1 MIFAVGG
8 WIRDSS
14 KKEAAR
20 LKRDTCQHYGRRSGS
35 CIKYDVICCSVC
47 KRWEQKR
54 DRPRRKGKEK
64 SYIKRLSDKLL
75 GDNETLGDEENME
88 TITGI
93 DRFQWI
99 LRKCNAGEKIK
110 IIDIGSQDGH
120 TFKNTEFSGYVTS
133 VDIDK
138 YDFPGFIQMDAN
150 KLEFPD
156 KTFDIAILGEILE
169 HVISPVMV
177 LKEADRVAKRVLITV
192 PNEYEWDKS
201 LFPFQTIEEDSKR
214 TNRTIEQMAKD
225 GNPEAIEFNAEDG
238 CRHLWHR
245 RYYEEDSLR
254 KDLEDT
260 GIVNYRMEKL
270 NYGGWA
276 FFTVDTNAGNAKQ
289 ETVTDAVW
297 KEVGTSV
304 DNSDRA
310 GARELC
316 EAIARVGGPNITYGT
331 DVNMAKIISSKG
343 KLRIA
348 LISTPFFGVPP
359 LKYGGLEQIVWDLAE
374 GLDELGHIVT
384 IFAPEGSKTPKHGML
399 VTTGPAI
406 DTVGVNWFA
415 EEEKRYFK
423 WKDVITN
430 DRYDIVHDH
439 SWFGFPYF
447 HRMNNLKLRVLHT
460 HHGGYTWD
468 TAPPF
473 PKPNL
478 VAISKWMKLYTEQ
491 YFKQKGF
498 NIECEYVYNGVDLEK
513 YSFDSSVKKTDRLL
527 YVGRFSRFK
536 QPDMTIRVAK
546 AVGIPIDL
554 IGGTFVDDI
563 GYLKEIESMCDG
575 ENVVM
580 YKDAS
585 HEFKIKKLQEAK
597 ALIVP
602 SKMNEPFG
610 LTCIEG
616 MACGTP
622 VIASKD
628 GAIPEIVIDG
638 VTGFVCDN
646 EQKMVDAV
654 SKVDTIKS
662 SDCRTRAEEFS
673 KRVMAMR
680 YEVLYKRI
688 INGQDW

>member
-1 MIFAVGG
+1 MVIFGVGS
-8 WIRDSS
+8 WIKDSN
-14 KKEAAR
+14 KKEASR
-20 LKRDTCQHYGRRSGS
+20 IKRDTCRHYNRRSGS
-35 CIKYDVICCSVC
+35 CIKYSVICCHNC

-75 GDNETLGDEENME
+75 GDNETLGDSIMAIE

-99 LRKCNAGEKIK
+99 LQHCEIGKK

-169 HVISPVMV
+169 HVASPVMV
-177 LKEADRVAKRVLITV
+177 LKEANRVAKRVLITV
-192 PNEYEWDKS
+192 PNEFEWDKS

-225 GNPEAIEFNAEDG
+225 GNPEAIEFNTEDG
-238 CRHLWHR
+238 CRHLWHC
-245 RYYEEDSLR
+245 RYYFEDSLR
-254 KDLEDT
+254 KDLEDA
-260 GIVNYRMEKL
+260 GIIDYRMEKL

-276 FFTVDTNAGNAKQ
+276 FFTVDTN
-289 ETVTDAVW
+289 
-297 KEVGTSV
+297 VGV
-304 DNSDRA
+304 DTNIE
-310 GARELC
+310 REQIITCNGLPM
-316 EAIARVGGPNITYGT
+316 ERLGTNNGPSITYGT
-331 DVNMAKIISSKG
+331 DVNVANVLSSKGIG

-348 LISTPFFGVPP
+348 LVSTPFFGVPP
-359 LKYGGLEQIVWDLAE
+359 SKYGGLEQIVWDLAE
-374 GLDELGHIVT
+374 GLDELGHVVT
-384 IFAPEGSKTPKHGML
+384 LFAPEGSKTPKHGML

-406 DTVGVNWFA
+406 DTVGVNWYQ

-430 DRYDIVHDH
+430 DRYDVIHDMT
-439 SWFGFPYF
+439 WFGFSYF
-447 HRMNNLKLRVLHT
+447 HKMNNLKLKVIHT
-460 HHGGYTWD
+460 HHGNYIWD

-478 VAISKWMKLYTEQ
+478 VAISKWMKQYTEA

-498 NIECEYVYNGVDLEK
+498 NVGCEYVYNGIDLSR
-513 YSFDSSVKKTDRLL
+513 YSFDPSVKKIDRLL

-536 QPDMTIRVAK
+536 QPDMAIRVAK

-597 ALIVP
+597 VLIVP

-610 LTCIEG
+610 LTCVEG

-622 VIASKD
+622 AIVTRD
-628 GAIPEIVIDG
+628 GALPEIVIDR
-638 VTGFVCDN
+638 VTGFVCN
-646 EQKMVDAV
+646 TEEQMIEA
-654 SKVDTIKS
+654 IKNIDQIKPE
-662 SDCRTRAEEFS
+662 DCRTRAEEFS

>member
-1 MIFAVGG
+1 MNINV
-8 WIRDSS
+8 
-14 KKEAAR
+14 
-20 LKRDTCQHYGRRSGS
+20 L
-35 CIKYDVICCSVC
+35 
-47 KRWEQKR
+47 
-54 DRPRRKGKEK
+54 
-64 SYIKRLSDKLL
+64 
-75 GDNETLGDEENME
+75 
-88 TITGI
+88 TGI

-99 LRKCNAGEKIK
+99 LQYCKIGEK

-120 TFKNTEFSGYVTS
+120 TFNGTPFKPFVTS

-156 KTFDIAILGEILE
+156 GTFDIAVLGEILE

-177 LKEADRVAKRVLITV
+177 LKEANRVAKRVLVTV
-192 PNEYEWDKS
+192 PNEFEWDKS

-225 GNPEAIEFNAEDG
+225 GNPEAIEFNTEDE
-238 CRHLWHR
+238 CRHLWHC

-254 KDLEDT
+254 KDLEDA
-260 GIVNYRMEKL
+260 GIVDYKMEKL

-276 FFTVDTNAGNAKQ
+276 FYVVDTNADS
-289 ETVTDAVW
+289 TMMYVT
-297 KEVGTSV
+297 GTTGQVV
-304 DNSDRA
+304 DN
-310 GARELC
+310 AR
-316 EAIARVGGPNITYGT
+316 IGGPNITYGT
-331 DVNMAKIISSKG
+331 DVSIAEMLSDKNKG

-348 LISTPFFGVPP
+348 LVSTPFFGVPP
-359 LKYGGLEQIVWDLAE
+359 SKYGGLEQIVWDLAE

-384 IFAPEGSKTPKHGML
+384 LISPEGSKIPKHGVL

-447 HRMNNLKLRVLHT
+447 QKMNNLKLRVLHT

-498 NIECEYVYNGVDLEK
+498 NVECEYVYNGVDLSR
-513 YSFDSSVKKTDRLL
+513 YNFDPSVKKTDRLL

-536 QPDMTIRVAK
+536 QPDMAIRIAK
-546 AVGIPIDL
+546 AAGFGIDL
-554 IGGTFVDDI
+554 IGGTFVDDM

-575 ENVVM
+575 ENVIM

-622 VIASKD
+622 VIASRD
-628 GAIPEIVIDG
+628 GAIPEIIIDG
-638 VTGFVCDN
+638 ITGFICDN
-646 EQKMVDAV
+646 EQKMVEAV

-680 YEVLYKRI
+680 YEILYKRI
-688 INGQDW
+688 MNGKDW